1 MAMGD
6 PLPNLPGLT
15 EFDNL
20 DTTDLLARLIYAEAS
35 TQSKTGK
42 AGVAWVVSNR
52 VDKNLSEFGG
62 NTYKGVILKTNAF
75 EGMTSSNARQPNTSS
90 TAWSDSVE
98 QALAS
103 SRLSNPIGTCLWF
116 VTNTYFA
123 SKVIKSG
130 TTEYWNFGAGN
141 NKIVEKKVLGD
152 HTFYRVEGY

>member
-15 EFDNL
+15 EFDNI
-20 DTTDLLARLIYAEAS
+20 DTTDLLARLIYAESS

-75 EGMTSSNARQPNTSS
+75 EGMTSINARQPNTSS
-90 TAWSDSVE
+90 TAWTDSVE

-103 SRLSNPIGTCLWF
+103 SRLSNPIGKCLWF

-130 TTEYWNFGAGN
+130 ATEYWNFGAGN
-141 NKIVEKKVLGD
+141 KKIIEKKVLGD

>member
-1 MAMGD
+1 MRSAE
-6 PLPNLPGLT
+6 LT
-15 EFDNL
+15 TRVVFL
-20 DTTDLLARLIYAEAS
+20 DIDLSLLEYKDALIRKEVLE
-35 TQSKTGK
+35 Q
-42 AGVAWVVSNR
+42 
-52 VDKNLSEFGG
+52 
-62 NTYKGVILKTNAF
+62 TNAF
-75 EGMTSSNARQPNTSS
+75 EGMTTINARQPDTSS

-103 SRLSNPIGTCLWF
+103 SRLSNPIGKCLWF

-141 NKIVEKKVLGD
+141 KKIIEKKVLGD